1 MRTRLVKW
9 LCIAVLFV
17 AFVSWRLIAD
27 YELALRVVVCAGA
40 AIVAVQAVHAARRR
54 WAAGF
59 LVIAFLFNPAIP
71 AFRLAGG
78 VGLLAIVLA
87 AAAFALS
94 LTALKSQPLLSI
106 DHGSQSRQ
114 SIAVTK
120 GPDVSTSIVSRAS
133 QGVSEAALAGQL
145 DEALWTA
152 WKLRGGQRDA
162 RRAALFLKAAKCL
175 QLPPCGSPSRVG
187 CWNRA
192 G

>member
-9 LCIAVLFV
+9 FCIAVLFL
-17 AFVSWRLIAD
+17 AFLSGRLIAD

-40 AIVAVQAVHAARRR
+40 AIVAVQAFDAARRR

-71 AFRLAGG
+71 VFRLAGG

-106 DHGSQSRQ
+106 PSITDRNPGSQS
-114 SIAVTK
+114 
-120 GPDVSTSIVSRAS
+120 
-133 QGVSEAALAGQL
+133 L
-145 DEALWTA
+145 
-152 WKLRGGQRDA
+152 
-162 RRAALFLKAAKCL
+162 
-175 QLPPCGSPSRVG
+175 
-187 CWNRA
+187 
-192 G
+192 